1 MPHTIVI
8 TGATRGIGLVAVRE
22 LAHRYRDATFVLLA
36 RPDNGDATVKTKTL
50 LDDGVRAELIPA
62 DLRSLSSVAEAARAV
77 AERVRSGQ
85 LPPLGHLVLN
95 AGVQLPSAMSRTTDG
110 FEGTFAV
117 NVLANHVLVRHLG
130 PLVDPSGRIVITVS
144 DTHFGDLQHNLGVM
158 PGPQWRSP
166 EKLARPGAFR
176 APTTTTAGR
185 TAYSTSKLAAIYMVH
200 NYAREFGAIGEG
212 AQAGPT
218 VIGFNPGLVPGTG
231 LMRDAAVPARLAMK
245 YVLPALTMT
254 PIAST
259 RREAGEWLADVVTGE
274 TRAPSGSYVS
284 RDREEWSSAE
294 SYDPERENELRGV
307 ADRLTAPWLPGR

>member
-8 TGATRGIGLVAVRE
+8 TGATRGIGLAAVRE
-22 LAHRYRDATFVLLA
+22 LAHRQRDAAFVLLA
-36 RPDNGDATVKTKTL
+36 RPETGAATAKAL
-50 LDDGVRAELIPA
+50 LDDGLRAEFVPA
-62 DLRSLSSVAEAARAV
+62 DLQSLSSVAEAARGV
-77 AERVRSGQ
+77 TERVRSGQ
-85 LPPLGHLVLN
+85 LPPLGRLVLN

-200 NYAREFGAIGEG
+200 AYASEFAADGDGSSD
-212 AQAGPT
+212 GPA

-231 LMRDAAVPARLAMK
+231 LIRDAPLPMRLSMR
-245 YVLPALTMT
+245 YVLPALAVT

-259 RREAGEWLADVVTGE
+259 QRDAGQWLADVVTGE

-294 SYDPERENELRGV
+294 SYDTERENELRAVVDG
-307 ADRLTAPWLPGR
+307 LTSQWLPER

>member
-1 MPHTIVI
+1 MPRTIVI

-22 LAHRYRDATFVLLA
+22 LAHRHRDATFVLLA
-36 RPDNGDATVKTKTL
+36 RPESGAAAVTTL
-50 LDDGVRAELIPA
+50 LDDGVRAEFVPA
-62 DLRSLSSVAEAARAV
+62 DLRSLSSVAKAARGV
-77 AERVRSGQ
+77 SERIRSGQ

-117 NVLANHVLVRHLG
+117 NVLAKHVLVRYLG
-130 PLVDPSGRIVITVS
+130 PLVEPSDRIVITVS

-176 APTTTTAGR
+176 APTTTAAGR

-200 NYAREFGAIGEG
+200 SYAREFGTDG
-212 AQAGPT
+212 AGSHAGPA

-231 LMRDAAVPARLAMK
+231 LMRDAPLPMRLSMK
-245 YVLPALTMT
+245 YVLPALTVT

-259 RREAGEWLADVVTGE
+259 QRDAGQWLADVVTGD

-284 RDREEWSSAE
+284 RDREVWSSAE
-294 SYDPERENELRGV
+294 SYDTERENELRDV
-307 ADRLTAPWLPGR
+307 ADRLTAQWLPGQ